1 VSLII
6 GVTGGI
12 ASGKTTVTTIFH
24 DHFGIHVIDADLIAR
39 EVVSVGTHG
48 LDEIRHHFGDQIIN
62 SSGSLNRSELRHIIF
77 SNPKEKEWLDNML
90 HPMIKS
96 KIQLNLNHV
105 ISPYCLLVIPLLVEN
120 RWQSLTNKILVIDV
134 DEETQIQRT
143 MNRDNSNRIQAEQIL
158 SSQASRQQRLAIA
171 DDVIENNITYGQ
183 LSTKIARL
191 HQKYLAIIEKN
202 R

>member
-1 VSLII
+1 
-6 GVTGGI
+6 
-12 ASGKTTVTTIFH
+12 
-24 DHFGIHVIDADLIAR
+24 
-39 EVVSVGTHG
+39 
-48 LDEIRHHFGDQIIN
+48 
-62 SSGSLNRSELRHIIF
+62 
-77 SNPKEKEWLDNML
+77 
-90 HPMIKS
+90 
-96 KIQLNLNHV
+96 
-105 ISPYCLLVIPLLVEN
+105 LLVIPLLVEN